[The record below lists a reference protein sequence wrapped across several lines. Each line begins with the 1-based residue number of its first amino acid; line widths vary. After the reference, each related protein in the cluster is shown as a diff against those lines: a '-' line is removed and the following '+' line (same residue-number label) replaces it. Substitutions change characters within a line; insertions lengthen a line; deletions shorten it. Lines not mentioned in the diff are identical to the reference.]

1 LLITGTPL
9 QNNLHELWAL
19 LNFIM
24 PDVFGSDEEFD
35 KWFVSGDGEMQ
46 QEMVLK
52 LHSILKPF
60 LLRRLKAEVEK
71 SLPPKK
77 ETKVYVGLSQ
87 MQRDWYT
94 KILSKQIDVINGAG
108 RQEKMVLLN
117 ILMQLRKN
125 CNHPYVVAT
134 ICAVPD
140 ASALTMLGTALTR
153 AVVSWNPSPTR
164 VFGGL
169 DIELTVKPCMHL
181 FRKLGTCSTAPNRCR
196 TTARTTTSCWSPTA
210 VRCV

>member
-125 CNHPYVVAT
+125 CNHPYVVAI
-134 ICAVPD
+134 ICDFPECKCDHYVGYCTY
-140 ASALTMLGTALTR
+140 SCRCQLE
-153 AVVSWNPSPTR
+153 PSPT
-164 VFGGL
+164 
-169 DIELTVKPCMHL
+169 H
-181 FRKLGTCSTAPNRCR
+181 
-196 TTARTTTSCWSPTA
+196 
-210 VRCV
+210 VRLVG